1 MAIDESIFFRP
12 AIINDKT
19 NLNHERFNDTS
30 TGFIIFCNQDK
41 GIYVRLQNNIARF
54 GGMDIID
61 DLTSTSISNPLSA
74 NMGRILKQFI
84 DLKVNT
90 SDIVD
95 TVKSDSNI
103 YPLSARQGKILN
115 EKIISLEDN
124 KVNVSDIIDSL
135 ESSLLSKPL
144 SANQGKVLNERL
156 TWIENRYVN
165 FNNRISYLE
174 NEFDKALTTDSVV
187 DNVATMYHDKPLA
200 ARQGTLLSY
209 RINDLQTDLNNK
221 FNSLNNTDSTN
232 YNDLNT
238 KITNL
243 DNKKVNT
250 SDIINNLT
258 NTSTNKPL
266 SANMG
271 KTLYEYFLNL
281 YTDVSNINDHD
292 VIDNLT
298 STSTIDGLS
307 ANQGKILKDLY
318 SNLKVIVDQ
327 LNENAGYNVIWLERS
342 IPENYY
348 VIFVNENA
356 TDTESEVDGL
366 EGVVTYFDGRG
377 TRLTFC
383 DQSVEFVA

>member
-1 MAIDESIFFRP
+1 MAIDESISFRP

-30 TGFIIFCNQDK
+30 TGYIIFCNQDK
-41 GIYVRLQNNIARF
+41 GIYVRLFNNITRY

-61 DLTSTSISNPLSA
+61 DLTSSSITNPLSA
-74 NMGRILKQFI
+74 NMGRILKQYI

-90 SDIVD
+90 SDIID

-115 EKIISLEDN
+115 DKIVQLEAN
-124 KVNVSDIIDSL
+124 KINITDIINTL
-135 ESSLLSKPL
+135 ESSSVSKPL
-144 SANQGKVLNERL
+144 SANQGKVLNDRL
-156 TWIENRYVN
+156 TWIEDRYNN
-165 FNNRISYLE
+165 FNNRITDLE
-174 NEFDKALTTDSVV
+174 DKFDIALTRNDVV

-209 RINDLQTDLNNK
+209 RINNLQTELNDRINT
-221 FNSLNNTDSTN
+221 LTNTDSSN
-232 YNDLNT
+232 YNDLNN

-243 DNKKVNT
+243 DNKKINT

-258 NTSTNKPL
+258 TINTNKPL

-271 KTLYEYFLNL
+271 KVLYDYFLNL

-298 STSTIDGLS
+298 STSRIDGLS

-318 SNLKVIVDQ
+318 TNLKVIVDQ

-348 VIFVNENA
+348 VVFVNENG

-366 EGVVTYFDGRG
+366 EGIVTYFDGRG

-383 DQSVEFVA
+383 DQSVQFVA

>member
-135 ESSLLSKPL
+135 ESSLLNKPL

-156 TWIENRYVN
+156 TWIENRYIN

-209 RINDLQTDLNNK
+209 RINDLQTDLNN
-221 FNSLNNTDSTN
+221 N
-232 YNDLNT
+232 YNDLNN

-243 DNKKVNT
+243 DNKKINT
-250 SDIINNLT
+250 VDIINNLT
-258 NTSTNKPL
+258 NTSINKPL

-271 KTLYEYFLNL
+271 KKLYDYFLNL
-281 YTDVSNINDHD
+281 YTDVSNINNHD
-292 VIDNLT
+292 VIDSLT

-348 VIFVNENA
+348 VVFVNKDG
-356 TDTESEVDGL
+356 TDTDSEVDGS

>member
-30 TGFIIFCNQDK
+30 TGYIIFCNQDK
-41 GIYVRLQNNIARF
+41 GIYVRLFNNITRY

-61 DLTSTSISNPLSA
+61 DLTSSSITNPLSA
-74 NMGRILKQFI
+74 NMGRILKQYI

-90 SDIVD
+90 SDIID

-115 EKIISLEDN
+115 D
-124 KVNVSDIIDSL
+124 
-135 ESSLLSKPL
+135 
-144 SANQGKVLNERL
+144 RL
-156 TWIENRYVN
+156 TWIEDRYNN
-165 FNNRISYLE
+165 FNNRITDLE
-174 NEFDKALTTDSVV
+174 DKFDIALTRNDVV

-209 RINDLQTDLNNK
+209 RINNLQTELNDRINT
-221 FNSLNNTDSTN
+221 LTNTDSSN
-232 YNDLNT
+232 YNDLNN

-243 DNKKVNT
+243 DNKKINT

-258 NTSTNKPL
+258 TINTNKPL

-271 KTLYEYFLNL
+271 KVLYDYFLNL

-298 STSTIDGLS
+298 STSRIDGLS

-318 SNLKVIVDQ
+318 TNLKVIVDQ

-348 VIFVNENA
+348 VVFVNENG

-366 EGVVTYFDGRG
+366 EGIVTYFDGRG

-383 DQSVEFVA
+383 DQSVQFVA